1 MSAMLQAHAAYSDV
15 AVATK
20 TDRSL
25 EFDIIAGVTAKL
37 RAASADGASFS
48 LRAAAIDANRRMW
61 AVIAASMADTQNAY
75 PDMLKARLFY
85 LYEFTTNHSRKALK
99 GEATLDPLI
108 QINSSVLR
116 GLRQESSS

>member
-37 RAASADGASFS
+37 RAAAMGDVPFAQLVSAVDN
-48 LRAAAIDANRRMW
+48 NRRMW
-61 AVIAASMADTQNAY
+61 AVIAASMADSQNSY
-75 PDMLKARLFY
+75 PDMLKARFFY
-85 LYEFTTNHSRKALK
+85 LYEFTSEHSRKVLK
-99 GEATLDPLI
+99 NEASLEPLI
-108 QINSSVLR
+108 DINSSVLR
-116 GLRQESSS
+116 GLRTEGGI